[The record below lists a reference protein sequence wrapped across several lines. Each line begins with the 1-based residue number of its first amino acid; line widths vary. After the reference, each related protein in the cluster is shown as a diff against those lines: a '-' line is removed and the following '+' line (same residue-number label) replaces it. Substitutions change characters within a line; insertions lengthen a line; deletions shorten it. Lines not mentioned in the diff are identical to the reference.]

1 MKIFPQSAA
10 SALIAVVNVAA
21 AATASTSK
29 IIETDATHGDMTF
42 YLYDINSSRF
52 KLFIFQLFCQV

>member
-10 SALIAVVNVAA
+10 SALIAVVSVAA

-29 IIETDATHGDMTF
+29 IIESFLVYTLIRGHGDMTF
-42 YLYDINSSRF
+42 Y
-52 KLFIFQLFCQV
+52 